1 MLIDQLPLIDS
12 IAETD
17 ELPVE
22 RGTTVYKVQVQ
33 GLSDVTPTNGSKL
46 PVQSGGVF
54 SALADKAPLESPSL
68 TGTPT
73 APTPAAS
80 DDSTNIATT
89 AFVNDAIEAYVAP
102 VETKTTDIA
111 TAGTDVTINSVTLV
125 TFGRVAMLKLTFTK
139 SSSLSGATVVATL
152 NTAPATVAS
161 ATADRNGAVCYID
174 TSGNVTINPSSS
186 ISANTQITIYSTYIF

>member
-1 MLIDQLPLIDS
+1 MLIDQLPTIDA

-22 RGTTVYKVQVQ
+22 RGTTTYKVQIQ
-33 GLSDVTPTNGSKL
+33 GLSDAIPTTGSKL

-54 SALADKAPLESPSL
+54 AALAEKAALASPAL

-73 APTPAAS
+73 APTPLS
-80 DDSTNIATT
+80 TDDSTQIATT
-89 AFVNDAIEAYVAP
+89 AFVNDAVEAYVAP
-102 VETKTTDIA
+102 VETTTTGIA
-111 TAGTDVTINSVTLV
+111 TAGTDVTINSATLV
-125 TFGRVAMLKLTFTK
+125 TFGRVAMLKLTFSK
-139 SSSLSGATVVATL
+139 SSSLSGTTVVATL

-161 ATADRNGAVCYID
+161 ATADRNGTICYID

-186 ISANTQITIYSTYIF
+186 ISANTQITICSTYIF